1 MARPKVTIVGAG
13 AVGATA
19 AHWLAVREVADL
31 HLVDILEGMPQG
43 KGLDLLEAAPVAGL
57 DVSISGA
64 NGYDGVAGS
73 DVVVITAGVPRKPGM
88 SRTDLLKIN
97 AKIVGDVVHAVAAK
111 APHAIL
117 VMVTNPL
124 DIMTY
129 FAWKL
134 SKFPRERVVGMAGVL
149 DAARFEAFIA
159 MELNVSIKDIRA
171 MVLGGHGDAMVPLPR
186 YATVSG
192 VPITELMAPDRIA
205 ALADRTR
212 KGGGEIVN
220 LLKTGSAFYPPG
232 VAVAAMVESILR
244 EQRRLLPCCALLQGE
259 YGLTGVFAGVP
270 VILSR
275 KGVEKVVELKL
286 TKDEQAALA
295 KSAEEVRVGQ
305 GEIDQILAGT
315 L

>member
-220 LLKTGSAFYPPG
+220 LLKTGSAFYAPG